1 MFSGGDGSGSEA
13 MASVQEVS
21 EALPHQ
27 PEGMEVIE
35 MNNFYH
41 YFPDGMFRDNFGKEG
56 YEKRTEIMEAI
67 DEMIAGEF
75 KDQGF
80 DDIVLRLNAVNHEI
94 ERHMNKTIARYQD
107 AVEFKAEIPKNEAQN
122 RTELDNLMLEFREMN
137 ETLRP
142 IFEALLKRGFTANQL
157 AHGQ

>member
-1 MFSGGDGSGSEA
+1 MTMFSGGDGTGSEA
-13 MASVQEVS
+13 MASVPEVS
-21 EALPHQ
+21 KASPHQ

-41 YFPDGMFRDNFGKEG
+41 YFPDGMFRENFRKVG

-80 DDIVLRLNAVNHEI
+80 DDI
-94 ERHMNKTIARYQD
+94 ARIIID
-107 AVEFKAEIPKNEAQN
+107 LQN
-122 RTELDNLMLEFREMN
+122 QIQVHTDRFVKLFNTGVDIDSLDRTEVNVLNQELKELN
-137 ETLRP
+137 ESLRP